1 MAEESSQQTIP
12 GAWYWLRVQ
21 LSQLE
26 WRRRLH
32 KLQSDYDGVAGR
44 QTVRS
49 LKEHG
54 CQWILCF
61 RAVTL
66 SGFINSL
73 VKRGKACSGL
83 SVFLVKVRRWML
95 YIMVICILT
104 PGFSWSLYSLAAEG
118 DLVLRPPAFFFLK
131 KKNISLLE
139 RHPSCDVFHGDLGL
153 NPAAVSPFMH
163 SRQYLSNEMQYTFL
177 NSTHLRQVSSI
188 VSDFFSKPL
197 LELWNSYCQDAAFM
211 IFQIYKDVCPPH
223 THRITLILSC
233 FYFYVFIPN
242 VCGNHT

>member
-1 MAEESSQQTIP
+1 MDA
-12 GAWYWLRVQ
+12 
-21 LSQLE
+21 
-26 WRRRLH
+26 
-32 KLQSDYDGVAGR
+32 
-44 QTVRS
+44 
-49 LKEHG
+49 
-54 CQWILCF
+54 
-61 RAVTL
+61 
-66 SGFINSL
+66 
-73 VKRGKACSGL
+73 
-83 SVFLVKVRRWML
+83 L
-95 YIMVICILT
+95 YN
-104 PGFSWSLYSLAAEG
+104 GHLYSYPRLQLISIFSG
-118 DLVLRPPAFFFLK
+118 GWGWPRIMSTCFFFLK